1 MGVAHAK
8 DLQARQIADI
18 KREPDA
24 AQKGLVPVNAASQ
37 KARIC
42 RERAVAERKLADSA
56 PTLAERE
63 AGRAA
68 EQQWLRFARLYELM
82 DEMLASLSPAE
93 TEQQQ
98 SEA

>member
-1 MGVAHAK
+1 M
-8 DLQARQIADI
+8 
-18 KREPDA
+18 
-24 AQKGLVPVNAASQ
+24 NAASQ
-37 KARIC
+37 KARMS
-42 RERAVAERKLADSA
+42 RERAVAARKLADSA

-68 EQQWLRFARLYELM
+68 EQRWLRFARLYELM
-82 DEMLASLSPAE
+82 DEMLASLGPAE